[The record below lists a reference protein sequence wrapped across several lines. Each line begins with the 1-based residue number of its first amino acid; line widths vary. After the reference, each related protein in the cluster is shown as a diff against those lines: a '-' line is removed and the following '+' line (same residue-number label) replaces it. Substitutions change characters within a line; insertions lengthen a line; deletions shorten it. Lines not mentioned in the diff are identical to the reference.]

1 MSAVAPLPDDV
12 VERIGAV
19 LGDTDDGLTGSEIA
33 KLLARCDLPDPG
45 PITKRDRITHAL
57 LDEQRRTGS
66 GVPVVRF
73 IHTAMAPAR
82 WVGSADRF
90 ADRRDALNGVL
101 AFAGLTLQANGRLAN
116 RRTATT
122 LSEAAQRSRRLRD
135 ALTARRGHA
144 EVFRYCNAELLADDC
159 FNAVF
164 EAVKGLAQRIRDM
177 SGLDAD
183 GAKLIDAAFGVQQ
196 PVIVFNALRTETEL
210 NEQRGLANIMKG
222 VFGAVRNPQ
231 AHTPKLLWHISEDDA
246 LDLLG
251 TISLLHRRLDT
262 AVVPGR
268 LAGS

>member
-1 MSAVAPLPDDV
+1 
-12 VERIGAV
+12 
-19 LGDTDDGLTGSEIA
+19 
-33 KLLARCDLPDPG
+33 
-45 PITKRDRITHAL
+45 
-57 LDEQRRTGS
+57 
-66 GVPVVRF
+66 
-73 IHTAMAPAR
+73 
-82 WVGSADRF
+82 
-90 ADRRDALNGVL
+90 
-101 AFAGLTLQANGRLAN
+101 
-116 RRTATT
+116 
-122 LSEAAQRSRRLRD
+122 
-135 ALTARRGHA
+135 
-144 EVFRYCNAELLADDC
+144 VFRYCNAELLADDC

-196 PVIVFNALRTETEL
+196 PVIVFNAPRTETEL